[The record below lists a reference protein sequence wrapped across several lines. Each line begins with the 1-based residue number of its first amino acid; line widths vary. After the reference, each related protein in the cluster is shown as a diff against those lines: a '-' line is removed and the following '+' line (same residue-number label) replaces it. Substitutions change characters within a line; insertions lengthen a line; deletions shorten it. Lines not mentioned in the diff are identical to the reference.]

1 MTEPRTYPGKAVDL
15 PLDAWLYEARP
26 QPGCGNCATEKA
38 RLEQARKAGDANA
51 RFDAARNIRMCK
63 HGARA

>member
-1 MTEPRTYPGKAVDL
+1 M
-15 PLDAWLYEARP
+15 YEARP